1 MNDFPEVTK
10 EGLGLLRGIKA
21 EVELKTGVD
30 ARFCRSR
37 PVPFALRD
45 QVGEAIQKQVED
57 GELERVDQS
66 EWAAPIVVVKKK
78 DGGIRICAGF
88 KTTVNHTCR

>member
-1 MNDFPEVTK
+1 MLNRKDVGDPRVHTLHSATWMNEFPEVTK

-30 ARFCRSR
+30 ARFCRSW

-57 GELERVDQS
+57 GKLEP
-66 EWAAPIVVVKKK
+66 EEPE
-78 DGGIRICAGF
+78 
-88 KTTVNHTCR
+88 

>member
-1 MNDFPEVTK
+1 MNEFPEVTK

-37 PVPFALRD
+37 PVSFALRD

-57 GELERVDQS
+57 GELELVDQS
-66 EWAAPIVVVKKK
+66 E
-78 DGGIRICAGF
+78 
-88 KTTVNHTCR
+88 

>member
-57 GELERVDQS
+57 GELQCVDQS

-78 DGGIRICAGF
+78 DGGIRICVGF